1 MVGYVKNNRN
11 VVINTD
17 NDKLI
22 EYKKQKHQILRDRDF
37 EKTITQ
43 LKSEISLIKEELLE
57 IKAIIDSKGT

>member
-1 MVGYVKNNRN
+1 MTGYIKNNRN